1 MLESALE
8 TALFRDNYTGKMCEG
23 VLARDELPDRVP
35 YPSCYIINT
44 RPRTHNGEHWLALF
58 YDQQGHADFFDSYGQ
73 HPSYF
78 NLKSFLDKTST
89 SWSYNQK
96 RIQGLSTHCGYY
108 CLLYLFFRARMK
120 SNKFFSFFTKNVL
133 LNDKKVD
140 HYIEM
145 FKKK

>member
-1 MLESALE
+1 MLETALESALSKDE
-8 TALFRDNYTGKMCEG
+8 FTKKIYGG
-23 VLARDELPDRVP
+23 VVARDELPDKVS

-44 RPRTHNGEHWLALF
+44 RQRTHSGEHWLAVF
-58 YDQQGHADFFDSYGQ
+58 YDNKGQADFFDSYGH

-78 NLKSFLDKTST
+78 NLTEFLDKTSS
-89 SWSYNQK
+89 SWSYNHK

-120 SNKFFSFFTKNVL
+120 SNKFFTFFSKNSL

-140 HYIEM
+140 YYIDM